1 MRLIMSRILEVC
13 ARLSATY
20 SPDSNYVPD
29 SLPDTVACASM
40 RIVVSQVCGLLSV
53 AYSASFWLRATM
65 RRHTYSAVQP
75 VPSMCC
81 FSTYLLSA
89 FVEYASCL
97 QLYTMCLIEEYARKS
112 YNKPNYKAHSFAVRR
127 MRRRCRRCGLMCV
140 CVCHLPTRAPQNTS
154 PWWRKPRRQR
164 VGGGR
169 FAKAW
174 EAMRC
179 RGGTRRLPHLL
190 HLRHVDPH
198 GLKRAQ
204 RCWLGAC
211 AGPSCFGLIT
221 MTLACSQPNPKRNP

>member
-1 MRLIMSRILEVC
+1 MCQIVC
-13 ARLSATY
+13 QI
-20 SPDSNYVPD
+20 
-29 SLPDTVACASM
+29 VACASM

-140 CVCHLPTRAPQNTS
+140 CVS
-154 PWWRKPRRQR
+154 PANARSSKYITM
-164 VGGGR
+164 V
-169 FAKAW
+169 AKAAPTAGRRW
-174 EAMRC
+174 PFCQSMGGDALSRRNKTSITSSTFAMS
-179 RGGTRRLPHLL
+179 TPMDSSALK
-190 HLRHVDPH
+190 DA
-198 GLKRAQ
+198 GLGPAPGQ
-204 RCWLGAC
+204 AALG
-211 AGPSCFGLIT
+211 
-221 MTLACSQPNPKRNP
+221 

>member
-1 MRLIMSRILEVC
+1 MCQIVC
-13 ARLSATY
+13 QI
-20 SPDSNYVPD
+20 
-29 SLPDTVACASM
+29 VACASM

-179 RGGTRRLPHLL
+179 RGGTRRRSPPPPSPCRPPWTQARSKMLAWGLRRAKLL
-190 HLRHVDPH
+190 WVDHHDP
-198 GLKRAQ
+198 G
-204 RCWLGAC
+204 
-211 AGPSCFGLIT
+211 
-221 MTLACSQPNPKRNP
+221 MQPA